1 MTNIET
7 LEEILKSLKIIE
19 EYVLDRNRT
28 TEPTLSEEMSTAPTQ
43 AVYNKAAQ
51 TVMPK
56 SMVPDLR

>member
-28 TEPTLSEEMSTAPTQ
+28 TEPTLLEEMSTAPTQ